1 MAQLDLLS
9 LQLSLQRDAGAGDAA
24 QPALLDFSDAAPRKV
39 PPRSGGKTRAI
50 AGALAVAAKR
60 RAGNLGACG
69 FRG

>member
-24 QPALLDFSDAAPRKV
+24 QPALLDIANAAPREV
-39 PPRSGGKTRAI
+39 PPRNGGKTGSI
-50 AGALAVAAKR
+50 TFALAVAAKG
-60 RAGNLGACG
+60 RADNLGACR